1 MHSEHCIHAKKS
13 KICFGDLCYV
23 LSARKLG
30 ILILGIAR
38 LMTKQVSRNYDF
50 ASSILI
56 TFTIFLF
63 CLILLEYY
71 ISMCEG
77 YTNAMYYEK

>member
-1 MHSEHCIHAKKS
+1 MHSEHCIHVKKAK
-13 KICFGDLCYV
+13 YV
-23 LSARKLG
+23 LVTCVMSARKLG
-30 ILILGIAR
+30 ILILGFAR
-38 LMTKQVSRNYDF
+38 LMTKQVYRNYDF
-50 ASSILI
+50 ASSFLI